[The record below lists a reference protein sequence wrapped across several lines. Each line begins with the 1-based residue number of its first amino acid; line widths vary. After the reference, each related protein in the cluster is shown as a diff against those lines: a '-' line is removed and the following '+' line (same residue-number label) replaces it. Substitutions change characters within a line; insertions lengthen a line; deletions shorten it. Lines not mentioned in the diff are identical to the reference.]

1 MKAVIDTNVF
11 VSGIFWKGKP
21 EIILDAWISS
31 KFILLISKPIFDE
44 YSITFRE
51 ISDGR
56 RDDLVEKWLYLI
68 TQFSHCI
75 KIHQEFKLCRDP
87 SDNKWLNCAVSGNA
101 DFLVSGDKDLLI
113 LKNISNIPIIKPAEF
128 IKKIVN

>member
-31 KFILLISKPIFDE
+31 QFTLLISKPILDE

-56 RDDLVEKWLYLI
+56 RDDLVDKWLYLI
-68 TQFSHCI
+68 SQFSHCI
-75 KIHQEFKLCRDP
+75 KIRHEFKICRDP

-101 DFLVSGDKDLLI
+101 DFLVSGDKDLLS
-113 LKNISNIPIIKPAEF
+113 LKKIADIPIIKPAEF
-128 IKKIVN
+128 VHLLNR